1 MGWKSAKVCGKVLQL
16 PVDWIEPALHG
27 KPEAAVG

>member
-16 PVDWIEPALHG
+16 PVDWIEPSPYQARRG
-27 KPEAAVG
+27 V